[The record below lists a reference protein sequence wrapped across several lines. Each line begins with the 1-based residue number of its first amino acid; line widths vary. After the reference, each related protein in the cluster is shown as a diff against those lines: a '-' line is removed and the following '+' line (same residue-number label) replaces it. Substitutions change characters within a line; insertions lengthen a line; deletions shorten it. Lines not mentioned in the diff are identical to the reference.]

1 VVGGVPSGEWR
12 VVGGVTGGEWRVG
25 SRETGGLSITLVGS

>member
-1 VVGGVPSGEWR
+1 MVGGVTSGEWR